1 MITEDDLKAAIAH
14 YRGENNPDIN
24 TCIKLAACL
33 ICLKEEQ
40 GDVDSPSYSYAAPVK
55 ETVDYYSETEFGEA
69 CKGKETSAIMRLM
82 DELMTTL
89 SAIQPR
95 LYDGVMR
102 RLRDI

>member
-1 MITEDDLKAAIAH
+1 MITVEDLKAAIAECQ
-14 YRGENNPDIN
+14 GERYPSAN
-24 TCIKLAACL
+24 TCIKLAAYY
-33 ICLKEEQ
+33 ICLKEQQ
-40 GDVDSPSYSYAAPVK
+40 GDFDKPSYSLTPAPVGYRS
-55 ETVDYYSETEFGEA
+55 DTEFGQETE
-69 CKGKETSAIMRLM
+69 GKDVAAVLHLM

>member
-1 MITEDDLKAAIAH
+1 MITVDDLQAAIAH
-14 YRGENNPDIN
+14 YKGETNPDIN

-33 ICLKEEQ
+33 ICLREEQ
-40 GDVDSPSYSYAAPVK
+40 GEEMSSYSFTPALS
-55 ETVDYYSETEFGEA
+55 YSSESEFGQEI
-69 CKGKETSAIMRLM
+69 KGRDTAAVLRLM

-102 RLRDI
+102 RLREI

>member
-1 MITEDDLKAAIAH
+1 MITVDDLQAAIAH
-14 YRGENNPDIN
+14 YRGETNPDIN

-40 GDVDSPSYSYAAPVK
+40 GESLESSYSFAPAPV
-55 ETVDYYSETEFGEA
+55 YSSESEFGREI
-69 CKGKETSAIMRLM
+69 KGRDTVAVMRLM